1 LAVPENK
8 VQESVRLVDVAAA
21 AGVAVATASRAL
33 HNPGR
38 VSAKTRDKVA
48 AEAQRLGYSF
58 NVAARQLRSG
68 QSRIIMAVMPPRDF
82 SSILEEIVAG
92 IVAELSRAQYGFIVC
107 HLNADR
113 SADPR
118 VLELLRGGL
127 VDGLIAIA
135 NSPSAMGDMAVV
147 SAQLPTV
154 GVMIDLSEYGIPSV
168 ITDDAAAV
176 SELTSSLVA
185 EGHSYIAYL
194 SGLSGGLGGF
204 HDQERYAG
212 FMQAAARV
220 RTCRIEGDF
229 TFASGEKAADWY
241 LAQTDRPS
249 AIVCA
254 NDNMAVALLDKLRR
268 QGIRIPE
275 DVAITGFDDI
285 DAGKYC
291 SPALT
296 TIQPP
301 VADIGATSARLLLQL
316 ISGAITPDRQ
326 ARIVSGRIVRRGSF

>member
-1 LAVPENK
+1 VNENK
-8 VQESVRLVDVAAA
+8 PAEAVRLVDVAAA

-38 VSAKTRDKVA
+38 VNAKTRDKVTA
-48 AEAQRLGYSF
+48 AAQRLGYSF
-58 NVAARQLRSG
+58 NLAARSLRSG
-68 QSRIIMAVMPPRDF
+68 HSRIIMAVMPPRNF
-82 SSILEEIVAG
+82 SSILEEILVG
-92 IVAELSRAQYGFIVC
+92 ITSELSRAQYSMIVC
-107 HLNADR
+107 HLNSDL
-113 SADPR
+113 SADAR
-118 VLELLRGGL
+118 VIELARGGL

-135 NSPSAMGDMAVV
+135 NSPSAMGDMAIA
-147 SAQLPTV
+147 SAQLPAV
-154 GVMIDLSEYGIPSV
+154 GVMIDLSDFGIPSV
-168 ITDDAAAV
+168 VTDDAIAV

-185 EGHSYIAYL
+185 EGHKHIAYL
-194 SGLSGGLGGF
+194 SGGPGGF

-229 TFASGEKAADWY
+229 TFSAGERAADWFI
-241 LAQTDRPS
+241 AQTDRPS

-268 QGIRIPE
+268 HGIRVPTE
-275 DVAITGFDDI
+275 VAITGFDDI

-291 SPALT
+291 SPSLT

-316 ISGAITPDRQ
+316 ISGAITPDRK
-326 ARIVSGRIVRRGSF
+326 ARMISGRIVRRESF